1 MKILCTPPKVKELK
15 KISQLAYAIPP
26 TPWVRRLHVGF
37 SRSEGFTD
45 GGVQKFWL
53 VSGECRF
60 AVGTS
65 GAELNLTTIPKW
77 GGGCQ
82 KPKTCLSA
90 IEIIYKWPHF
100 VGGAKSEK
108 SS

>member
-1 MKILCTPPKVKELK
+1 MLRVSGITETSNARDV
-15 KISQLAYAIPP
+15 SYASPP

-60 AVGTS
+60 AVATS
-65 GAELNLTTIPKW
+65 GAELSPTKIPKW

>member
-1 MKILCTPPKVKELK
+1 MDIPDTKKFHSAVSQIETRASGMVWGPRSIGPALIFRVYEKVPPARKVPYNPS
-15 KISQLAYAIPP
+15 ISQLAYAIPP

-60 AVGTS
+60 AVATS
-65 GAELNLTTIPKW
+65 GSD
-77 GGGCQ
+77 
-82 KPKTCLSA
+82 LS
-90 IEIIYKWPHF
+90 P
-100 VGGAKSEK
+100 
-108 SS
+108 